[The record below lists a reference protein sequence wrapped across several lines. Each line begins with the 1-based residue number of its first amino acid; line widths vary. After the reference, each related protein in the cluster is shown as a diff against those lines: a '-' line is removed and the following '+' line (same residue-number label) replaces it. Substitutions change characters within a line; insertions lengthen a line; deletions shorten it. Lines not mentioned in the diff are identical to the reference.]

1 MANLDF
7 DIRQLQSLRNRFDPR
22 IVDRALDRSVNAT
35 TRKAATFISRYTRDI
50 YDISAGDIRRRVQ
63 IQRVNRDASRA
74 ILYTGRSLP
83 LAQFKPRGRWVP
95 VSSGRRVKS
104 GPRKGRAAR
113 RRGVT
118 VRIRKDNGRQLVQ
131 GGWHA
136 KGHILRRRDKADNQS
151 EPLMRFGPSIPQM
164 VGNTQVMNAGQ
175 DMIRDDLPRQ
185 FNQQMEYLLSRESD
199 KS

>member
-1 MANLDF
+1 MFKF
-7 DIRQLQSLRNRFDPR
+7 DVRQLQRLRNRYEPR
-22 IVDRALDRSVNAT
+22 IVDKALDRSVNAT

-74 ILYTGRSLP
+74 ILYTGRRLP
-83 LAQFKPRGRWVP
+83 LAQFKPRERWVP
-95 VSSGRRVKS
+95 VSSGRQLQS
-104 GPRKGRAAR
+104 GPRKGRVDR

-118 VRIRKDNGRQLVQ
+118 VRIRKDAGRQLVQ

-136 KGHILRRRDKADNQS
+136 KGHILRRESRDDNRS
-151 EPLMRFGPSIPQM
+151 EPRIRFGPSIPQM
-164 VGNTQVMNAGQ
+164 VGNPQVMKAAE

-185 FNQQMEYLLSRESD
+185 FSQQMEHLLEREAN
-199 KS
+199 KR

>member
-1 MANLDF
+1 MADFDF
-7 DIRQLQSLRNRFDPR
+7 DIRQLQQLRDRFDPR
-22 IVDRALDRSVNAT
+22 IVDKALDRSVNAT
-35 TRKAATFISRYTRDI
+35 TRKAATFISRYTRDM
-50 YDISAGDIRRRVQ
+50 YDISAGDIRRRMK

-74 ILYTGRSLP
+74 ILYTGRRLP
-83 LAQFKPRGRWVP
+83 LAQFKPRERWVP
-95 VSSGRRVKS
+95 VSSGRRVQS
-104 GPRKGRAAR
+104 GPRKGRVAR

-136 KGHILRRRDKADNQS
+136 KGHILRRENKRDNQS
-151 EPLMRFGPSIPQM
+151 EPRIRFGPSIPEM
-164 VGNTQVMNAGQ
+164 VGNQRVMDAAQ

-185 FNQQMEYLLSRESD
+185 FNQQIDYLLSREAA

>member
-1 MANLDF
+1 MANLEF
-7 DIRQLQSLRNRFDPR
+7 DIRQLHRLRNSYDPR
-22 IVDRALDRSVNAT
+22 IVSRALDRSVNAS

-50 YDISAGDIRRRVQ
+50 YDISAGDIRRRMQ
-63 IQRVNRDASRA
+63 IQRLNRDASRA

-83 LAQFKPRGRWVP
+83 LAQFKPRERWVS
-95 VSSGRRVKS
+95 VSSGRRVQS
-104 GPRKGRAAR
+104 GPRKGRVAR

-118 VRIRKDNGRQLVQ
+118 VRVRKDSGRQLVQ

-136 KGHILRRRDKADNQS
+136 KAQILRRRDKADNQS
-151 EPLMRFGPSIPQM
+151 DPLIRFGPSIPQM
-164 VGNTQVMNAGQ
+164 VGNPQVMNAVQ

-185 FNQQMEYLLSRESD
+185 FNQQMQHLLSREAA